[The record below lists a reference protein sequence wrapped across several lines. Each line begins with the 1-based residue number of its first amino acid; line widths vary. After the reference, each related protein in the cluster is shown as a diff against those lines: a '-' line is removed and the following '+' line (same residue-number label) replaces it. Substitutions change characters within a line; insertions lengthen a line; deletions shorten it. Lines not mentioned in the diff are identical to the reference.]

1 MTTTDHRPVS
11 ATLQTTEP
19 LVELRTQS
27 TARALSWFEH
37 LAEGGESELDVDQP
51 YQRDD
56 VWDDNRRRL
65 LIRSLIQGVPI
76 GAIVVNNRFA
86 AGFHEPAYGPVR
98 PAANRNWAVA
108 IIDGKQRFT
117 TFVRWLRSELTI
129 PASWFPASEI
139 LRPEDGVDGP
149 HVRLSGLVIP
159 QGRRFRSTPVSV
171 VEATVRTLADERTIF
186 DLINFGGVAQGET
199 D

>member
-1 MTTTDHRPVS
+1 MTTTEQRPVS
-11 ATLQTTEP
+11 ATLQTTAP

-27 TARALSWFEH
+27 TARALGWFEQ
-37 LAEGGESELDVDQP
+37 LADGGESELDVDQP
-51 YQRDD
+51 YQRGD

-76 GAIVVNNRFA
+76 GALVVNNRFA
-86 AGFHEPAYGPVR
+86 AKFHEPEYGPVR
-98 PAANRNWAVA
+98 AANRNWAVA

-117 TFVRWLRSELTI
+117 TFVRWLRSELTV
-129 PASWFPASEI
+129 PVSWFPASEI
-139 LRPEDGVDGP
+139 LRQEDTIDGP
-149 HVRLSGLVIP
+149 HVRLNGLEVR
-159 QGRRFRSTPVSV
+159 QGRHFRNTPVSV
-171 VEATVRTLADERTIF
+171 VEATVRTLDDERTIF

>member
-1 MTTTDHRPVS
+1 MTTVEHRPVS
-11 ATLQTTEP
+11 ATMQTSEP

-27 TARALSWFEH
+27 TARPLGWFEQ
-37 LAEGGESELDVDQP
+37 LADGDETELDVDQP

-65 LIRSLIQGVPI
+65 LIRSLIQGIPI
-76 GAIVVNNRFA
+76 GAIVVNDRFA
-86 AGFHEPAYGPVR
+86 AGFHEPEYGPARLEV
-98 PAANRNWAVA
+98 NRNWAFAV
-108 IIDGKQRFT
+108 IDGKQRFT
-117 TFVRWLRSELTI
+117 TFVRWLRSELTV

-139 LRPEDGVDGP
+139 VRPEDGVDGP
-149 HVRLSGLVIP
+149 YVRLSGLAAP
-159 QGRRFRSTPVSV
+159 QGRRFRNIPASV
-171 VEATVRTLADERTIF
+171 VEATVRTLNDERTIF